1 MQYSRLNEAFKDLR
15 KAGYFARQNFTCCQS
30 CAWAE
35 IPEEK
40 SDKVV
45 FYHSQDAD
53 HKADDKMYVGWSGD
67 GKEICDIFAKHHID
81 TLWDGDNNTRIEIS
95 DYRYSYGI

>member
-1 MQYSRLNEAFKDLR
+1 MYYSRLREAFKDLR

-35 IPEEK
+35 IPKEK

-45 FYHSQDAD
+45 FYHQQDAD
-53 HKADDKMYVGWSGD
+53 GKADDEMYVGWAGD
-67 GKEICDIFAKHHID
+67 GKEICDIFSNHQID
-81 TLWDGDNNTRIEIS
+81 TEWDGTSNTRILIKG
-95 DYRYSYGI
+95 YMYAF

>member
-15 KAGYFARQNFTCCQS
+15 KAGYFARQNFKCCQS

-45 FYHSQDAD
+45 FYHAQDAA
-53 HKADDKMYVGWSGD
+53 HKADDEMYIGWSGD
-67 GKEICDIFAKHHID
+67 GKEICDIFAKHSID
-81 TLWDGDNNTRIEIS
+81 TEWDGDNNTRIEIKG
-95 DYRYSYGI
+95 YMYAF

>member
-1 MQYSRLNEAFKDLR
+1 MQYSRLREAFKDLR

-40 SDKVV
+40 ADKVV
-45 FYHSQDAD
+45 FYHAQDAA
-53 HKADDKMYVGWSGD
+53 HKADDKMYIGWSGD
-67 GKEICDIFAKHHID
+67 GKEICDIFAKHNID